1 MSGLKSVLL
10 AIEHA
15 SLRRDELAKAVAR
28 VERSQNFARDQ
39 MAQLKGYAA
48 DTDARWTGSGARG
61 VSLELVRHQ
70 YQFMERLQHAIGL
83 QTRMVADQDIRLESA
98 RQALLATEQVTLDF
112 TAEGITRLA
121 QIAFDVNERTENI
134 GARRLAT
141 VMERLLDDVSF
152 DATALA
158 GQTVHIDAAYVNA
171 RLGALSQNEDLSR
184 YIL

>member
-1 MSGLKSVLL
+1 
-10 AIEHA
+10 
-15 SLRRDELAKAVAR
+15 
-28 VERSQNFARDQ
+28 
-39 MAQLKGYAA
+39 
-48 DTDARWTGSGARG
+48 
-61 VSLELVRHQ
+61 
-70 YQFMERLQHAIGL
+70 
-83 QTRMVADQDIRLESA
+83 
-98 RQALLATEQVTLDF
+98 VTLDF

-158 GQTVHIDAAYVNA
+158 GQTVHIDAAYVDA